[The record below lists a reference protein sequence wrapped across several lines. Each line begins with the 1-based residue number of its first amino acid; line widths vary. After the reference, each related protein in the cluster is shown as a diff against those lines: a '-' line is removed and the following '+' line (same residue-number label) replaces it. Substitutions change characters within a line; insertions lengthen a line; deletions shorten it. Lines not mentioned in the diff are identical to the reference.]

1 MPILSLYVRDDDVR
15 QLAERLKEASGAK
28 TVTEAV
34 RMALRHE
41 LERVGESPPMVAR
54 LDKALLL
61 ADAMGPTDPAFD
73 EKVFSDR
80 LWEDR

>member
-1 MPILSLYVRDDDVR
+1 MSLYVRDDDVR

-41 LERVGESPPMVAR
+41 LERVGDSLPMDAR
-54 LDKALLL
+54 LDKALSL
-61 ADAMGPTDPAFD
+61 ADAMGPTDPTFD
-73 EKVFSDR
+73 EKRFSDN
-80 LWEDR
+80 LWEVR